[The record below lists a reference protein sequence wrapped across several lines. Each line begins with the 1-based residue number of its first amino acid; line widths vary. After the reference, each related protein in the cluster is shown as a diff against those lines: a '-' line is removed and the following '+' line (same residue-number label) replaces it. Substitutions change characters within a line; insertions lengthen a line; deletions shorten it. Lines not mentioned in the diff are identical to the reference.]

1 MAQLNEAYEVLSNPG
16 TYSRMAEDLV
26 SRIGRTDP
34 NPLLL
39 DLIHRSI
46 SAPSISAV
54 RDLSDLTELR
64 ARFDAG
70 DDPNDPHS
78 GQGGSPFGGG
88 GFGGGGQ
95 PIFFQQSGSFGG
107 GGFQQ
112 FFQQQA
118 GGAGGQQF
126 FQQFGGNGGG
136 GAQFRWG

>member
-16 TYSRMAEDLV
+16 TFLHAFRALTSRV
-26 SRIGRTDP
+26 GRTDP
-34 NPLLL
+34 NPLVL
-39 DLIHRSI
+39 DLVRRSI
-46 SAPSISAV
+46 LPFG
-54 RDLSDLTELR
+54 RPLFDLTELR

-78 GQGGSPFGGG
+78 GQGGSPFGPGGG

-95 PIFFQQSGSFGG
+95 PIFFQQSGSFGGGGG

-136 GAQFRWG
+136 AQFRWG